1 MIDRH
6 FTVSVFI
13 VCKDKVLLHLHK
25 KAKKILPLGGH
36 IELNELPEEACI
48 RESKEEA
55 GLKINLYN
63 PIDIALKKSCD
74 LSGEKLL
81 INPMHTIFGDVNTNH
96 SHIDF
101 VYYATTNSFKTCPE
115 IEESKILKWYNK
127 EELNNSTN
135 IQANILTMANEAL
148 ELLGEK

>member
-1 MIDRH
+1 MDRH

-36 IELNELPEEACI
+36 IEINELPEEACI
-48 RESKEEA
+48 REAKEEA
-55 GLKINLYN
+55 GLKITLYN
-63 PIDIALKKSCD
+63 HIDINLKKSCD

-81 INPMHTIFGDVNTNH
+81 VNPIHTILGDVSTNH

-101 VYYATTNSFKTCPE
+101 VYYATTNSFETFPE
-115 IEESKILKWYNK
+115 NGESKILKWYNK
-127 EELNNSTN
+127 ETLNNSNN
-135 IQANILTMANEAL
+135 IQANILEMANEAL
-148 ELLGEK
+148 ELLGKL